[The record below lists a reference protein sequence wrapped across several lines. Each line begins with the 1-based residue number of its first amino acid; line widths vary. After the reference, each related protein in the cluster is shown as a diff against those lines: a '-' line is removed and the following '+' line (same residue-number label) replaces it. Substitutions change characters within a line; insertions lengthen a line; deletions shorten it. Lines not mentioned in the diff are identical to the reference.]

1 MPLYVNVILSDILHK
16 FNSWESTTAIYKKKR
31 TEIKKNVRFTSGCK
45 ESNQEKKS
53 KNMTPYNCCGYMWLG
68 VQSAL
73 EKNDYKDQ
81 TRLAVSTNAD
91 KEINNLLHETPMFSA
106 FCEDT
111 YSRISLL
118 LSGFHCNMPRDMP
131 TGYLSYL
138 PQEHVVIAWCGSKCV
153 KIALL
158 DLVILVSQARFKL

>member
-1 MPLYVNVILSDILHK
+1 MGKYDCYLQEKKDWN
-16 FNSWESTTAIYKKKR
+16 EKKR
-31 TEIKKNVRFTSGCK
+31 
-45 ESNQEKKS
+45 NQEKKS
-53 KNMTPYNCCGYMWLG
+53 KNLTPDNWCGYMWLG

-73 EKNDYKDQ
+73 EKNNYKDQ

-118 LSGFHCNMPRDMP
+118 LSGFHCNMPWHANWLFILSS
-131 TGYLSYL
+131 TGTCGHCLVRFQMCKNRSFGPCDLSFSGKIQTMKSNYRIIFKFSL
-138 PQEHVVIAWCGSKCV
+138 DACV
-153 KIALL
+153 R
-158 DLVILVSQARFKL
+158 SSS